1 MFNKLLFF
9 FFFKKKRNHER
20 FIHFLVDPFAASRN
34 ETVSIATNAVPEG
47 TLSPA
52 MIDAI
57 SKLVKKT
64 AEEVALPLE
73 QKIKLL
79 EEKLQAKSL

>member
-1 MFNKLLFF
+1 M
-9 FFFKKKRNHER
+9 
-20 FIHFLVDPFAASRN
+20 DPFAASRN
-34 ETVSIATNAVPEG
+34 ENISIANHAISEG

-64 AEEVALPLE
+64 AEEVSLPLE
-73 QKIKLL
+73 KKIKLL